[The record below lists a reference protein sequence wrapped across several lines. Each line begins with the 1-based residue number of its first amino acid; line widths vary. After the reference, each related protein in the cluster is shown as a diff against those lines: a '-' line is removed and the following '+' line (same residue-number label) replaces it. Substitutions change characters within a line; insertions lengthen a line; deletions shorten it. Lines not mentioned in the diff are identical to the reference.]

1 MARGNDS
8 KAEKGFISVEDF
20 IRTRD
25 SGKSGLFSLVVA
37 KVSHQLH
44 RPASNDAYQLPIAF
58 AQLEMRF
65 SCISVAA

>member
-25 SGKSGLFSLVVA
+25 SGKFLYFSLAVA
-37 KVSHQLH
+37 
-44 RPASNDAYQLPIAF
+44 
-58 AQLEMRF
+58 
-65 SCISVAA
+65 